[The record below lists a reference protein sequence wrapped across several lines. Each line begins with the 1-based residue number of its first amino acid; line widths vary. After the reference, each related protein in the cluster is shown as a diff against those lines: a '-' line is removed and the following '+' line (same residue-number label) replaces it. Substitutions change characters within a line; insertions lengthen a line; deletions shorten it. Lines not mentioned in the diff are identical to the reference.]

1 MRCYTFPVMHTRSR
15 TLGLYT
21 LAAAS
26 GLLQT
31 IIFPNLEWYWLSW
44 VALIPLLYALLT
56 KPRVQLLVP
65 GAKSGYGEVTV
76 RQGFWLGYCCGVIW
90 YGGTCYWVYHVMNSY
105 GGLSPAIA
113 AGILVLFCLYLGL
126 YHGLFAALLVRA
138 SRGGLVRAL
147 VAAPFLWVAV
157 ELARAR
163 ITGFPWDLMG
173 TTQVNNPGVSP
184 VIATVCGVYGIS
196 FVIAAVNACVVAA
209 FLLRSSKAV
218 GVAMVGIVIATA
230 FTSGELVTKKLPT
243 PTHVAT
249 LVQVDLPL
257 EMEWSPEVFDQTMGR
272 LSDLSRQAVTKEDAE
287 PRLIIWPESP
297 GPFFVMDPKFRVW
310 MSALAQD
317 RDAFI
322 IAGSLG
328 TSGALHPE
336 ELYNSAALI
345 APTGQFV
352 SRYDKVHL
360 VPFGEYVPFK
370 RLFFFAKNLTK
381 EVGAFTPGTER
392 NVFNITQGDAKAHV
406 GVFICYES
414 VFPDE
419 IREFAAN
426 GADVF
431 VNISNDGWFGSS
443 GAARQGLNMARMRAI
458 ENRRWLLRATNTGIT
473 ASIDPNGRIM
483 ADVARDKQTT
493 LRAQYDLVTGTTF
506 YTRRGDWF
514 AWACAIISVLIVFV
528 QFTLRA
534 GVIR

>member
-1 MRCYTFPVMHTRSR
+1 MHSRSR
-15 TLGLYT
+15 TLGLYA
-21 LAAAS
+21 LATAS

-31 IIFPNLEWYWLSW
+31 AIFPNLEWYWLSW
-44 VALIPLLYALLT
+44 IALTPLLYALLT
-56 KPRVQLLVP
+56 KPRVQLLLP
-65 GAKSGYGEVTV
+65 GAKSGYGELTA
-76 RQGFWLGYCCGVIW
+76 RQGFWLGYFCGVTW

-105 GGLSPAIA
+105 GGLPAPIA

-138 SRGGLVRAL
+138 SRGGVVRAL
-147 VAAPFLWVAV
+147 VASPFLWVAV

-163 ITGFPWDLMG
+163 ITGFPWDLLG
-173 TTQVNNPGVSP
+173 TTQVNNPVVSP
-184 VIATVCGVYGIS
+184 LIATVCGVYGIS

-209 FLLRSSKAV
+209 FLLRSGRAV
-218 GVAMVGIVIATA
+218 VVAMAGIVIAVA

-243 PTHVAT
+243 PNHVAA

-257 EMEWSPEVFDQTMGR
+257 EMQWSPEVFDQTMGK
-272 LSDLSRQAVTKEDAE
+272 LSDLSRQAVTKDDAP

-310 MSALAQD
+310 MTALAQD

-328 TSGALHPE
+328 TPQGEMHPE
-336 ELYNSAALI
+336 EIYNSAELI
-345 APTGQFV
+345 APSGQFV

-381 EVGAFTPGTER
+381 EVGTFSPGTKRE
-392 NVFNITQGDAKAHV
+392 VFNVTQGEATEHI

-443 GAARQGLNMARMRAI
+443 GAARQGLNMARMRAM
-458 ENRRWLLRATNTGIT
+458 ENDRWMLRATNTGIT
-473 ASIDPNGRIM
+473 ASIDPHGRIM
-483 ADVARDKQTT
+483 ADVERDKQTT
-493 LRAQYDLVTGTTF
+493 LRAQYDLVSAMTF
-506 YTRRGDWF
+506 YTRHGDVF
-514 AWACAIISVLIVFV
+514 AWACAIISLLMVFA
-528 QFTLRA
+528 QFHLRI